1 MLLRAIANVVNFILR
16 GAVFLAIAVLG
27 GFGSAWVL
35 IHSGSR
41 LTAANAGQWVT
52 WTAAGRA
59 DADPY
64 TRAHTV
70 RTGDLP
76 INSTLALTWRAQNDL
91 DGNRIHSSCS
101 YALDVS
107 NLDAQW
113 WSLSI
118 FDDRGQL
125 IPNAAGRHAFNADT
139 LVRDPDGSAT
149 VTLGRDARPGN
160 WLPTAGAGRL
170 TLVLNV
176 QDPRWVAAAL
186 KDTANPKL
194 LPVIRTVSCR

>member
-1 MLLRAIANVVNFILR
+1 MLLRAIANFINLVLR

-27 GFGSAWVL
+27 GFGSAWAL

-41 LTAANAGQWVT
+41 LTAATSGQWVT

-64 TRAHTV
+64 TRAHIV

-76 INSTLALTWRAQNDL
+76 LNTTLALSWRAQNDL

-101 YALDVS
+101 YALDLS
-107 NLDAQW
+107 NLDASW
-113 WSLSI
+113 WSLSV

-125 IPNAAGRHAFNADT
+125 IPNPANRHAFNSST
-139 LVRDPDGSAT
+139 LVRDADGSAL
-149 VTLGRDARPGN
+149 VILGRDARAGN
-160 WLPTAGAGRL
+160 WLPTAGAGRM
-170 TLVLNV
+170 TLVLQI

-186 KDTANPKL
+186 KETNRAKL
-194 LPVIRTVSCR
+194 MPVIRTVSCR